1 MHRALDIGGR
11 SNHKLDA
18 MTFLLGSAVVLLV
31 SGYLVGGWSRL
42 LGKAPRLLG
51 LKPFQDKASG
61 LSDLLNWAALV
72 DEGIVQ
78 TKSGALIAGFF
89 YQGRDIA
96 SSTDAERNYIAQRV
110 NTTLARLG
118 SGWVTWHD
126 AVRMSAPAYSPRN
139 QSRFPDP
146 ISAAIDEERRQHFM
160 ADGELFESHYALTI
174 MYTPPARRN
183 SKVVDFIY
191 DDDATNGDAPGT
203 RILEQFKKN
212 LGDIE
217 DALGDLF
224 GMRRMQSFALA
235 DRFGHTVR
243 RDELVN
249 FLNFTLTG
257 SLDPVNIP
265 DPPMYL
271 DAYLGIS
278 ELWPGDTP
286 RLGEQFIQVIA
297 IAGFP
302 SESYPNILG
311 VLDTL
316 PIPYRWS
323 TRFLYLDPVD
333 ALAAL
338 GAFRRKW
345 RQKMTGLAAQVFRTK
360 NATVNQDAV
369 SMATEVDT
377 AITETHSN
385 LVTYGYYTGNI
396 VVMGSQRSTLVEH
409 ARYVA
414 REITRMGFAARVET
428 VNTIEAWLGTL
439 PGHPH
444 PNIRRPLLHTRN
456 LADLLPLASV
466 WSGLNQNPCPFYS
479 QPAPP
484 LMHVATTGATP
495 FRLNLHHGDLGHSLI
510 FGPTGAGKSVLLATL
525 AAQCRRYPKASI
537 TAFDKG
543 RSMYALASATGGKH
557 YDLAGD
563 TASPGLCPL
572 AYLDSESD
580 AAWAEEWLCACFT
593 LQVDHAPT
601 PRQREEIHRAI
612 ALLRKS
618 AEGRSLTDF
627 VATVQDAELRSAMA
641 NYTIDGS
648 LGPLLDARDDGLA
661 DSAFMV
667 FEIEELMGL
676 GEKNLIP
683 VLLYLFRRFERS
695 LKGQPAY
702 LFLDEAWIMLG
713 HPVFRDKIR
722 EWLKVLRKA
731 NCAVILSTQ
740 SLSDAVQ
747 SGILDVL
754 LESCPTK
761 ILLPNE
767 EADKAGSG
775 SVLGPRD
782 LYTLVGLNEA
792 EIDILKNAQKKRH
805 YYYISPA
812 GRRLFELC
820 LGPVALS
827 FVAVSDKATLA
838 QLRALSA
845 QHGSDWPFVWLKT
858 KGIAH
863 ESPKSEAAA

>member
-1 MHRALDIGGR
+1 MDALTYLSLAI
-11 SNHKLDA
+11 L
-18 MTFLLGSAVVLLV
+18 VLLV
-31 SGYLVGGWSRL
+31 LSYLMGGWNTL
-42 LGKAPRLLG
+42 LGHAPRLLG

-61 LSDLLNWAALV
+61 LADLLNWAALV

-78 TKSGALIAGFF
+78 TKSGALLAGFF
-89 YQGRDIA
+89 YQGKDIA
-96 SSTDAERNYIAQRV
+96 SSTDSERNYIAQRV
-110 NTTLARLG
+110 NTALARLG
-118 SGWVTWHD
+118 SGWVSWHD
-126 AVRMSAPAYSPRN
+126 AVRIAAPAYSPRN
-139 QSRFPDP
+139 HSHFPDP
-146 ISAAIDEERRQHFM
+146 ITQAIDEERRRHFM
-160 ADGELFESHYALTI
+160 AEGELFESHYALTF
-174 MYTPPARRN
+174 MYTPPTRRN
-183 SKVVDFIY
+183 SRVADFVY
-191 DDDATNGDAPGT
+191 DDDTEEAEAPATK
-203 RILEQFKKN
+203 ILAHFEKS

-224 GMRRMQSFALA
+224 GMRRMQSFEVL
-235 DRFGHTVR
+235 DRSQASVR

-257 SLDPVNIP
+257 FSDPINVP
-265 DPPMYL
+265 DPAMYL
-271 DAYLGIS
+271 DSYLGLA

-286 RLGEQFIQVIA
+286 RLGDQFIQVIA

-302 SESYPNILG
+302 SESTPNILSI
-311 VLDTL
+311 LDAL
-316 PIPYRWS
+316 PIAYRWS
-323 TRFLYLDPVD
+323 TRFIYLDQNE

-338 GAFRRKW
+338 GSFRRKW
-345 RQKMTGLAAQVFRTK
+345 RQKMTGLGAQVFRTK
-360 NATVNQDAV
+360 NATVNHDAV
-369 SMATEVDT
+369 SMAGEVDA
-377 AITETHSN
+377 AITETHSGW
-385 LVTYGYYTGNI
+385 VTYGYYTGN
-396 VVMGSQRSTLVEH
+396 VVLLGFNRTTLSDQ
-409 ARYVA
+409 ARTVA
-414 REITRMGFAARVET
+414 REITRLGFAARVET
-428 VNTIEAWLGTL
+428 VNTVEAWLGTL
-439 PGHPH
+439 PGHAL

-466 WSGLNQNPCPFYS
+466 WPGLHQNPCPLYP

-484 LMHVATTGATP
+484 LMHVATTGSTP
-495 FRLNLHHGDLGHSLI
+495 LRLNLHHGDVGHGLV
-510 FGPTGAGKSVLLATL
+510 FGPTGGGKSVLANLIM
-525 AAQCRRYPKASI
+525 AQCRRYPNASI

-543 RSMYALASATGGKH
+543 RSMYALASATGAKH

-563 TASPGLCPL
+563 TGSPGLCPL
-572 AYLDSESD
+572 SYLETESD
-580 AAWAEEWLCACFT
+580 AAWAEEWLSTCFA
-593 LQVDHAPT
+593 LQVNRPPT
-601 PRQREEIHRAI
+601 PRQREEIHRALI
-612 ALLRKS
+612 LLRQS
-618 AEGRSLTDF
+618 AHGRSLTDF
-627 VATVQDAELRSAMA
+627 VATVQDPELRSAMA
-641 NYTIDGS
+641 NYTIDGT
-648 LGPLLDARDDGLA
+648 LGSLLDARDDGLA

-731 NCAVILSTQ
+731 NCAVVLLTQ
-740 SLSDAVQ
+740 SLSDAVN

-775 SVLGPRD
+775 QVLGPRD
-782 LYTLVGLNEA
+782 FYTLVGLNDA

-827 FVAVSDKATLA
+827 FVAVSDKTTLA
-838 QLRALSA
+838 HLRDLRA
-845 QHGSDWPFVWLKT
+845 QHGTRWPFVWLQER
-858 KGIAH
+858 GIHH
-863 ESPKSEAAA
+863 ESEFASEIAA